1 MVSESARRDQRGSTA
16 TAPRLERCASMEQQ
30 ITIARPAGEVFA
42 YLMDPA
48 HLRDW
53 LPQLRREETD
63 LPNSGLRG
71 DPISGIIRWSFHP
84 AGEWRVQAAG
94 NVTQLTLHLTRD
106 TAPAADPTEPETPRD
121 AARFSAEA
129 ALQSLKSHLEQA
141 GGGDP
146 HLRAA
151 DVPGRIYGHS
161 ATQEPEV

>member
-1 MVSESARRDQRGSTA
+1 
-16 TAPRLERCASMEQQ
+16 MEQQ

-42 YLMDPA
+42 YLADPA

-63 LPNSGLRG
+63 LPTSGLKS
-71 DPISGIIRWSFHP
+71 DPKAGIIRWSFNP
-84 AGEWRVQAAG
+84 AGEWRVRAVQG
-94 NVTQLTLHLTRD
+94 VTQLTLHLTRD
-106 TAPAADPTEPETPRD
+106 TAPAADPTGPETPED

-129 ALQSLKSHLEQA
+129 ALQSLKSHLEAA

-146 HLRAA
+146 DLHAA